1 METTAKVGS
10 VKGMAEA
17 FLVGRAPMGS
27 LSELQQTQVEL
38 QEAEV

>member
-17 FLVGRAPMGS
+17 FLVGRAPNP
-27 LSELQQTQVEL
+27 QW
-38 QEAEV
+38 AR